1 MQRADTVAAWACDAG
16 IAPGE
21 AVCLLMR
28 NCPDYVAIWLGL
40 SAVGCVVALINTGLA
55 GDGLVHAIRASGARR
70 AIVEADLG
78 ARFAAIADRL
88 PNGLRIEAPPPDRL
102 HSGFKPRLAARA
114 DRALL
119 IGTSGT
125 TGLPK
130 SANVTHARVLEW
142 SAWFAGLMDVDA
154 DDRLYDCL
162 PMYHSIGGVVAIG
175 AMLCRG
181 GSVLIRE
188 RFSASAFWP
197 DVARGGCTIFQYIGE
212 LCRYLINSPGHPL
225 ETAHRLRLCC
235 GNGLR
240 HEVWQTF
247 QDRFRIPRIL
257 EFYAATEGR
266 VSLYNVEGKPGAI
279 GRIPPF
285 LGRRFAVELIRSDVE
300 TGAPRRTRE
309 GLCMRCD
316 PDEPG
321 EAIAP
326 ASGFDGYT
334 DAVASARKLLR
345 DVFAIGDC
353 WYRTG
358 DLMRRDRMGFYS
370 FVDRIGDTYRF
381 KGENVST
388 MQVAGVIASYSGV
401 SDAAVWGV
409 AVEGVDGR
417 AGMAAISSD
426 DVIDL
431 AALRAHLER
440 NLPPAAQPAFL
451 RVCPGI
457 ATTGTFRP
465 IKTAL
470 VSAGLSLAPELG
482 ALWFNDRKAGRFVA
496 CDAALRDAI
505 QDGAVLL

>member
-1 MQRADTVAAWACDAG
+1 MQRADAVAAWACDEG

-21 AVCLLMR
+21 AVCLLMG
-28 NCPDYVAIWLGL
+28 NCPDYVALWLGL

-55 GDGLVHAIRASGARR
+55 GDGLAHAIRASGARR
-70 AIVEADLG
+70 VIVEADLRAG
-78 ARFAAIADRL
+78 VEAIADR
-88 PNGLRIEAPPPDRL
+88 GLRIEAPPERSQSRPP
-102 HSGFKPRLAARA
+102 PRLAARA

-130 SANVTHARVLEW
+130 SANVSHARVLEW
-142 SAWFAGLMDVDA
+142 SAWFAGLMDVQPN
-154 DDRLYDCL
+154 DRLYDCL

-181 GSVLIRE
+181 ASVLIRE

-197 DVARGGCTIFQYIGE
+197 DVVHGGCTIFQYIGE
-212 LCRYLINSPGHPL
+212 LCRYLINSPAHPL
-225 ETAHRLRLCC
+225 ETAHRLRLAC

-240 HEVWQTF
+240 EEVWQTF

-266 VSLYNVEGKPGAI
+266 VSLYNVEGRAGAI
-279 GRIPPF
+279 GRIPAF
-285 LGRRFAVELIRSDVE
+285 LARRFAVELIRSDVE
-300 TGAPRRTRE
+300 TGEPRRTHE

-316 PDEPG
+316 ADEPG

-334 DAVASARKLLR
+334 DAAASARKLLC
-345 DVFAIGDC
+345 DVFAPGDC

-358 DLMRRDRMGFYS
+358 DLMRRDAQGFYI
-370 FVDRIGDTYRF
+370 FVDRMGDTYRF

-388 MQVAGVIASYSGV
+388 MQVAGVIASFPGV

-409 AVEGVDGR
+409 ALACVDGR
-417 AGMAAISSD
+417 AGMAAISCED
-426 DVIDL
+426 GVDL
-431 AALRAHLER
+431 AALRAHLVR
-440 NLPPAAQPAFL
+440 NLPPAAQPVFV
-451 RVCPGI
+451 RVCPSI

-465 IKTAL
+465 IKAAL
-470 VSAGLSLAPELG
+470 ASAGLSLAPELG
-482 ALWFNDRKAGRFVA
+482 ALWFNNRKAGRFVA
-496 CDAALRDAI
+496 CDAALLGAI

>member
-1 MQRADTVAAWACDAG
+1 MQRADSVAGWACDEG
-16 IAPGE
+16 IAPGD
-21 AVCLLMR
+21 AVCLLMA

-55 GDGLVHAIRASGARR
+55 GDGLAHAIRASGAQRI
-70 AIVEADLG
+70 IVEADLR
-78 ARFAAIADRL
+78 ARVGAIADRL
-88 PNGLRIEAPPPDRL
+88 PSGLRIEAPPL
-102 HSGFKPRLAARA
+102 ALKPRPSSRLAARA

-130 SANVTHARVLEW
+130 STNITHARVLEW
-142 SAWFAGLMDVDA
+142 SAWFAGLMDVQP

-197 DVARGGCTIFQYIGE
+197 DVVHGGCTIFQYIGE
-212 LCRYLINSPGHPL
+212 LCRYLVNGPAHPL

-240 HEVWQTF
+240 GEVWQIF
-247 QDRFRIPRIL
+247 QDRFHIPRIL

-279 GRIPPF
+279 GRIPAF
-285 LGRRFAVELIRSDVE
+285 LARRFAVELIRSDVE

-309 GLCMRCD
+309 GLCLRCD
-316 PDEPG
+316 ADEPG

-326 ASGFDGYT
+326 AGGFDGYT
-334 DAVASARKLLR
+334 DPAASARKLLR
-345 DVFAIGDC
+345 DVFVPGDR

-358 DLMRRDRMGFYS
+358 DLMRRDRQGFYF

-388 MQVAGVIASYSGV
+388 MQVAGVIASYPGV
-401 SDAAVWGV
+401 SNAAVWGV
-409 AVEGVDGR
+409 AIAGMDGR
-417 AGMAAISSD
+417 AGMAAITCD
-426 DVIDL
+426 DGVDL
-431 AALRAHLER
+431 AALRAHLVR
-440 NLPPAAQPAFL
+440 NLPSAAQPVFV
-451 RVCPGI
+451 RICPRI

-465 IKTAL
+465 IKAAL
-470 VSAGLSLAPELG
+470 AAAGLSLEPKLG
-482 ALWFNDRKAGRFVA
+482 PLWFNDRKAACFVA
-496 CDAALRDAI
+496 CDAALLGAI
-505 QDGAVLL
+505 RDGAVLL